1 MNLAFTYP
9 STVKKHSRF
18 IYSPENDYANYDSY
32 METTEMSYREQHNHL
47 FSQQT
52 IGSLKNATNKLE
64 QGSLWSGDGDGYG
77 GDHGGD
83 HSGDEPVIA
92 IKRRF
97 HRSMFRNYVDLSMVQ
112 HIPSSNNVVEKMEI
126 KDVIQMVDA
135 EKRNFIEKIK
145 ERVETKHVRN
155 KYMSMMDLMLLPKSQ
170 CSSCTGK

>member
-18 IYSPENDYANYDSY
+18 IRSPENDYANYDSY

-64 QGSLWSGDGDGYG
+64 QGSLWSGDGS
-77 GDHGGD
+77 DHGA
-83 HSGDEPVIA
+83 DEPVIA

-112 HIPSSNNVVEKMEI
+112 HIPSSNNVVENMEI

-135 EKRNFIEKIK
+135 EKQNFIEKIK